1 MILNNNKIINEMNC
15 NDKPVIKAYH
25 GNNLVYWDCLT
36 DVIVPDNEIWYY
48 TADEQVFELGRY
60 SSYIEEEWGVKIVS
74 NTYVRGLGRIVAD
87 SPITVIP
94 AWAFGRN
101 DDTYHHHTQLTT
113 VILPRT
119 IRVIGNRAFCCNWGL
134 TSLIMREGI
143 TTIGFGAFEQCVAL
157 SFDSLPSTITSI
169 GAGAFQHTK
178 LNLSTCVNVFP
189 ASITSIPKRAYF
201 GCKVNKS
208 LVLPP
213 HITSIGEYAFA
224 QIDGLQELTIG
235 CTEAITMESYA
246 FEYNR
251 QLSKIIWE
259 TINPNYNIQTTAF
272 NSCPSNGILDTDLS
286 SIGRQFLNTVNLSSW
301 SIE

>member
-1 MILNNNKIINEMNC
+1 MILNNNKIIN

-25 GNNLVYWDCLT
+25 GDNLVYWDCLT

-48 TADEQVFELGRY
+48 TADEQVFELGRID
-60 SSYIEEEWGVKIVS
+60 SYIEEEWGVNIVS

-94 AWAFGRN
+94 AHAFGRN
-101 DDTYHHHTQLTT
+101 ADTDYHHNQLTT

-119 IRVIGNRAFCCNWGL
+119 IRVIGKRAFCCNWDL

-143 TTIGFGAFEQCVAL
+143 TTIGLGAFEQCVGL

-169 GAGAFQHTK
+169 GAGAFQNTK

-189 ASITSIPKRAYF
+189 DSITSIPYSAYL

-224 QIDGLQELTIG
+224 RIDGLQELTIG
-235 CTEAITMESYA
+235 CTEPITIESYA

-259 TINPNYNIQTTAF
+259 EIHPHYNVNETSF
-272 NSCPSNGILDTDLS
+272 NSCPNNGILETYSGYGDE
-286 SIGRQFLNTVNLSSW
+286 FLRDAGLSSW